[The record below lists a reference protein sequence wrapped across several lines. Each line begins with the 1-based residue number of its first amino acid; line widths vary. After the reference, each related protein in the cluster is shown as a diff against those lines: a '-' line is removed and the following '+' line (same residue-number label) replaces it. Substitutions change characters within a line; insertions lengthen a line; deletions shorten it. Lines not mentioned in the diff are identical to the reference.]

1 MIEPPAELGHQPGVV
16 GVGIDVVDVERMRLA
31 LGRTERFGTR
41 YFTESELARAR
52 PEDPAPSLAA
62 RFAAKEAVLK
72 ALGLGI
78 FDLPLREIEVTGGGD
93 TPPAIRLHA
102 GAAQA
107 AADRGVGRWFLS
119 LTHDGGVAAAVVVA
133 VAPLG

>member
-1 MIEPPAELGHQPGVV
+1 MIEAPAELGHQPGVV
-16 GVGIDVVDVERMRLA
+16 GVGIDVVDIERMRRA
-31 LGRTERFGTR
+31 LGRTEGFGPR

-78 FDLPLREIEVTGGGD
+78 FDLPLREIEVTGGGGS
-93 TPPAIRLHA
+93 PPAIRLHA
-102 GAAQA
+102 TAATA
-107 AADRGVGRWFLS
+107 AADRGVRRWLVS

-133 VAPLG
+133 VASSG